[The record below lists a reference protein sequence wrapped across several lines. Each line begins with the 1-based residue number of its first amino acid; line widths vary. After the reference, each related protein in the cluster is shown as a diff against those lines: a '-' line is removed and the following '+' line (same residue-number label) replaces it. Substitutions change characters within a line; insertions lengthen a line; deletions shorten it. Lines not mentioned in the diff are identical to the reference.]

1 MHRLTFL
8 LLACTLPAVDGLI
21 IQAALGGFV
30 AVYSIFAAENV
41 IAAFGFTATGIAV
54 GSCADKLKSIVAFF
68 NGGTI
73 SPESVIITFED
84 IGIEGFA
91 LSTKLMLGVIG
102 VLLCTILFMRLR
114 IL

>member
-21 IQAALGGFV
+21 IQVALGGLV
-30 AVYSIFAAENV
+30 AENV